1 MSTRMQGWASWS
13 SWSPCSPCLPCR
25 VRPTFYIILILY
37 YFSVLSGGNMTKETK
52 MPIPRNRDQLDHL
65 GRPDGMSVN
74 LAAAG
79 PAPTYTC

>member
-1 MSTRMQGWASWS
+1 
-13 SWSPCSPCLPCR
+13 
-25 VRPTFYIILILY
+25 
-37 YFSVLSGGNMTKETK
+37 MTKETK

-79 PAPTYTC
+79 PTPTYTC